1 MIARLTCWFA
11 ATVLAATLFVAPAHA
26 AKPKREGAAPEA
38 TPSKPVVQYMVAV
51 VLILAPIALVCRSS
65 RR

>member
-1 MIARLTCWFA
+1 MTAHLTRWFA
-11 ATVLAATLFVAPAHA
+11 ATLLAATVFVAPAYA
-26 AKPKREGAAPEA
+26 ARPKKEGAAPEA